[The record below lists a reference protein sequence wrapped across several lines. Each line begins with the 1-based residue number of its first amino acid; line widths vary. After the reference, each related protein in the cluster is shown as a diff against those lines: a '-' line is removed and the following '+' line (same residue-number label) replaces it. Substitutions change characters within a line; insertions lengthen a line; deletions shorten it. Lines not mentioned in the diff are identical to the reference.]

1 MINQISQTHPC
12 SGKCQRFNGEQCN
25 TCLIP
30 EPEFGESTS
39 DELGQRPDWLFEKEP
54 TATEAIME
62 FMRFPGNPQP
72 YCPVC
77 NKREHDLRVLKTLQA
92 ENAYVME
99 GKILLRNA
107 IIGLLLFIVVL
118 LAVALVG
125 AL

>member
-1 MINQISQTHPC
+1 MINQISQTNPC
-12 SGKCQRFNGEQCN
+12 SGKCKRFNGEQCN

-30 EPEFGESTS
+30 EPEYGESTS

-62 FMRFPGNPQP
+62 FMRFPGNAQP
-72 YCPVC
+72 YCPAC
-77 NKREHDLRVLKTLQA
+77 TRKDSDLRLLKMLHAEDKYTL
-92 ENAYVME
+92 ET
-99 GKILLRNA
+99 KIMMRNV
-107 IIGLLLFIVVL
+107 IIGLLLIIVVL